1 MRPGSVSKQFK
12 EPDLERG
19 AYYQLNYSQGRLANP
34 ENPMVYL
41 AREQGRLLYSEVSD
55 TVSDVLE
62 RADVDAKEVLNGF
75 ANQFAYRSV
84 AVSKSLNGWGA
95 SRVP

>member
-1 MRPGSVSKQFK
+1 MSKGWSIEYRLPSVDEIEEDPSFIG
-12 EPDLERG
+12 DVL
-19 AYYQLNYSQGRLANP
+19 AYMNSP
-34 ENPMVYL
+34 EDEL
-41 AREQGRLLYSEVSD
+41 FIEVGD

-84 AVSKSLNGWGA
+84 AVSKSLNGWG
-95 SRVP
+95 SLRVP

>member
-1 MRPGSVSKQFK
+1 MPSIEEIEEAEDPSFV
-12 EPDLERG
+12 DDV
-19 AYYQLNYSQGRLANP
+19 LANANSP
-34 ENPMVYL
+34 E
-41 AREQGRLLYSEVSD
+41 GLLYSEVSD